1 MSFHEMTLS
10 FRQVITVKT
19 CGPFSISKTANSRI
33 FAEMILMIS
42 NVYIVRNFANET
54 LPCQGEFDQSICC
67 HHTSVRGLAC
77 NYLYNVALISEGRR
91 KERRVDYCGGVL
103 LSSDKCCRRKRSERG
118 CSWEVVLDENDIK
131 CELQLH

>member
-1 MSFHEMTLS
+1 MTLS
-10 FRQVITVKT
+10 FQQVITVKT

-77 NYLYNVALISEGRR
+77 NYLYNVALISEVRR
-91 KERRVDYCGGVL
+91 KNDELTIAEAYCCRVISAGNENEAKGVL
-103 LSSDKCCRRKRSERG
+103 LR
-118 CSWEVVLDENDIK
+118 VVLDENDIK

>member
-1 MSFHEMTLS
+1 MTLS

-91 KERRVDYCGGVL
+91 KERRVELTIAEAY
-103 LSSDKCCRRKRSERG
+103 CCRVISAA
-118 CSWEVVLDENDIK
+118 DENQAKGVVPERLFLMKTILNAS
-131 CELQLH
+131 CNCIN